1 MTSFFYSH
9 LCITSNRSAVVA
21 PESVYMLIVGENENF
36 VSLARD
42 LRFIDFQ
49 NAQMILVGAREGRDV
64 IKKEIGIDIREE
76 KETVHS
82 ADIFSKLK
90 IEKDRVPIKPLIE
103 GEFE

>member
-1 MTSFFYSH
+1 MEEF
-9 LCITSNRSAVVA
+9 
-21 PESVYMLIVGENENF
+21 GENENF

-82 ADIFSKLK
+82 ADILASSKLK
-90 IEKDRVPIKPLIE
+90 RK
-103 GEFE
+103 EFPRSL